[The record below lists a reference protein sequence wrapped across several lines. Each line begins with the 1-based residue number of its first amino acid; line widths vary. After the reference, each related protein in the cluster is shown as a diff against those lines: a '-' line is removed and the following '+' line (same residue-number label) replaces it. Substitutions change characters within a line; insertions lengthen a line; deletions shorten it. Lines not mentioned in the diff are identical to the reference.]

1 MLATRVSASLLWA
14 LFLLRC
20 VLSRAEEEEEELIV
34 GELTTAS
41 FDKVLR
47 TRPCAC
53 HWTDHTSLTSCAQPS
68 CAPRAQL
75 RLYRFR
81 RAVVRALSQARW

>member
-14 LFLLRC
+14 LLLLRC

-47 TRPCAC
+47 TMQVIR
-53 HWTDHTSLTSCAQPS
+53 TI
-68 CAPRAQL
+68 RNG
-75 RLYRFR
+75 RLEAYGNG
-81 RAVVRALSQARW
+81 AAL